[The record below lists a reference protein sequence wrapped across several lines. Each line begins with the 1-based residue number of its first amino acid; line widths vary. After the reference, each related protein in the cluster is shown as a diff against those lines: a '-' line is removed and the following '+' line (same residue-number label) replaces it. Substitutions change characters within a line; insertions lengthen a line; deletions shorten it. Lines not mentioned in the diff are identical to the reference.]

1 MAVQLL
7 METVELQLVV
17 VAQVGQAVMALVVQA
32 MVAVEV
38 HHLLLLLL

>member
-1 MAVQLL
+1 MD
-7 METVELQLVV
+7 TVKLQLVV
-17 VAQVGQAVMALVVQA
+17 VAQVLLVVMHLHPVELQA